1 MKKPKCLEKGCS
13 LGHHPAGYI
22 LPGCYTRVNIGDD
35 PKHGLISTLYKEELK
50 IDNVDS
56 IEEIIFSDEWRDFFD
71 VIENKQDAWPEICL
85 KVCDV

>member
-1 MKKPKCLEKGCS
+1 MEHLD
-13 LGHHPAGYI
+13 Y
-22 LPGCYTRVNIGDD
+22 
-35 PKHGLISTLYKEELK
+35 LK

-71 VIENKQDAWPEICL
+71 VIENKQDAWPKICL

>member
-13 LGHHPAGYI
+13 LSYHPSGYI
-22 LPGCYTRVNIGDD
+22 LPCCYTRVNDGSNFR
-35 PKHGLISTLYKEELK
+35 HGIISTLYKEELK

-71 VIENKQDAWPEICL
+71 IIENKQDEWPAICL
-85 KVCDV
+85 KVCDQ